1 MRDVLL
7 SVGFIAFAALFGH
20 QARAVVAKPAKP
32 TLSPQTALMT
42 P

>member
-20 QARAVVAKPAKP
+20 QARALVEKPAKS
-32 TLSPQTALMT
+32 TLSHKIVVMT